1 VQAWDSGLGGVH
13 KQIAASDGRR
23 LHVLAGPGTG
33 KTFALMRRV
42 ARLLE
47 SQVPPERI
55 LALSFTRTAAE
66 DLLDQLLK
74 LETPGADKV
83 TACTL
88 HSLCFRILAKEEA
101 FGYTQRV
108 PRPMLSHEVDQLF
121 EDLAGGFGGKRKV
134 KKLLGAYEAAWA
146 RLQHEVPGPPP
157 DEEAQ
162 AFQAALLDWMRFHKC
177 MLVGELVP
185 LTLDFVRN
193 NPALQLIPI
202 FDHVLVDEYQ
212 DLNRADQALILQ
224 LAANGHLLVVGDDNQ
239 SIYSFRHAN
248 PEGIRLF
255 TAEHGPCETFQL
267 TECRR
272 CPPNVVEL
280 SNALIAND
288 SDRSRDVPLQ
298 PDSRLPS
305 ANLWFVQ
312 HADMDQEAATAADFI
327 AAYLTRNAGL
337 PPGQVLVLA
346 PRRAFGNAIKEA
358 LIARGLNALSYF
370 TEDLL
375 KTEEAATGFTL
386 LTLAAKANDRAAI
399 RAWLGLG
406 ASAGGYAS
414 SYARLRT
421 HCEKTG
427 VDIKDCLDAMARG
440 DLVIRHTQALVQ
452 RWRELGVRL
461 LALEGLSPL
470 DAARAVWPAEATEAR
485 DIRLIAES
493 LALQAETLSA
503 LVEDLKEVITQP
515 TLPKADGNIIRVM
528 SLHKSKGLTATLV
541 VVVGC
546 VAGALPTIDDTAS
559 AEAQKWQRDEQRRLF
574 YVAITRAT
582 RTLVL
587 SASVHVPAP
596 VAYRAHVP
604 MVRRVARNG
613 QVFAQLAMTPFLSEL
628 GPSAPAVI
636 LGTDWR
642 RLDGF

>member
-1 VQAWDSGLGGVH
+1 MHAWDTGLEGVH
-13 KQIAASDGRR
+13 KEIAASNSHR
-23 LHVLAGPGTG
+23 LHILAGPGTG

-42 ARLLE
+42 ARLLQ
-47 SQVPPERI
+47 SHVAPERI
-55 LALSFTRTAAE
+55 LAISFTRTAAE
-66 DLLDQLLK
+66 DLMDQLLK

-88 HSLCFRILAKEEA
+88 HSLCFRILANEEV
-101 FGYTQRV
+101 FEHTRRV
-108 PRPMLSHEVDQLF
+108 PRPILSHELDQLY
-121 EDLAGGFGGKRKV
+121 EDLATSFGGKRHV
-134 KKLLGAYEAAWA
+134 RKLLNAYEASWA
-146 RLQHEVPGPPP
+146 RLQHELPGPPP
-157 DEEAQ
+157 DEAAQ
-162 AFQAALLDWMRFHKC
+162 AFQTALLAWLRFHQC

-185 LTLDFVRN
+185 LTLDFIRH
-193 NPALQLIPI
+193 NPALQVIPV
-202 FDHVLVDEYQ
+202 FEHVLVDEYQ

-248 PEGIRLF
+248 PDAIRHF
-255 TAEHGPCETFQL
+255 TQENKPCETFEL
-267 TECRR
+267 TQCRR

-288 SDRSRDVPLQ
+288 PRRSRDVPLR
-298 PDSRLPS
+298 PDSRLAS

-312 HADMDQEAATAADFI
+312 HADMEDEANTVADFI
-327 AAYLTRNAGL
+327 AAYLARNSGL

-346 PRRAFGNAIKEA
+346 PRRAFGNAVKDA
-358 LIARGLNALSYF
+358 LIARSLNALSYF

-375 KTEEAATGFTL
+375 KTREAAIGFTL
-386 LTLAAKANDRAAI
+386 LTLAASPEDRPAI

-406 ASAGGYAS
+406 ASTGGYSS
-414 SYARLRT
+414 SYARLRAHST
-421 HCEKTG
+421 ASG
-427 VDIKDCLDAMARG
+427 VDVKSCLDAMAA
-440 DLVIRHTQALVQ
+440 DELAIRHTGALVE
-452 RWRELGVRL
+452 RWRELELRL
-461 LALEGLSPL
+461 EEVKGLSPI
-470 DAARAVWPAEATEAR
+470 DAVRAVWPPDATEAR

-493 LALQAETLSA
+493 LALQTETLSA
-503 LVEDLKEVITQP
+503 LVEALREVITQP

-546 VAGALPTIDDTAS
+546 IAGALPTIDAKS
-559 AEAQKWQRDEQRRLF
+559 SPEAQAQELDEQRRLF

-587 SASVHVPAP
+587 SASAHVPVA

-604 MVRRVARNG
+604 IVRRVARSG
-613 QVFAQLAMTPFLSEL
+613 EPFAQLAMTPFLGEL
-628 GPSAPAVI
+628 GPSAPAAI
-636 LGTDWR
+636 SGDDWR